1 MTPQPTDDQTSLRD
15 LWSAAPRRAEEYSQA
30 DVYQPEQYQPGEPY
44 YPDAN
49 TPSRGVP
56 ARNWAVRRS
65 FGSLFG
71 ELVLAVLICFGTAAG
86 MGWHILRSAR
96 TVIPGNG
103 ADPFIELWSLGWSG
117 HALKPGSGVGL
128 AQLFN
133 GNAFYPA
140 DYSLAF
146 TDSLLGYGPITWLF
160 HGASGLVLAYNLIF
174 VFTPALSSLG
184 GYLLARQLGAHPVG
198 AAVAAAGFAYAPWHT
213 GQFSHLHVLS
223 IGPLAIALAM
233 LARGH
238 GFALSGRLPPIRPLW
253 VLLGWLVAAWQLTIG
268 FAGGLPFGYLL
279 GGIGV
284 LVLLIAPIR
293 VIRARRAERPV
304 RAHRQYDGYADTA
317 ELPPVRPRHTGWLV
331 VTNVLGGAAFTAAGL
346 FMAYPYLRVQRIDPA
361 AVKAARGFA
370 QVAVYSPTPADLIRP
385 PRVDGTWSWL
395 TDGHALASSGSNELY
410 LLPGAILLVLAV
422 LGLFVSTWRPLWRVL
437 LALTG
442 AAITA
447 LALGT
452 HFPDKAFPGPH
463 APFLLLWAHAP
474 GWAAD
479 RTPGRLM
486 AFATLAVALLAA
498 GFVSRICGWGVDGYR
513 GRAPRLRSVLLA
525 VVPVLVVLEGFA
537 VIPRMAVPAA
547 PKAVAAA
554 TGPMVVLPSVWTN
567 DSKVMFW
574 TTTRGYPEVANGQSG
589 ITPSTLKRMRAE
601 MIGFPDARSVAYLRA
616 NGFHSVA
623 VLKQSLGTPLWANAA
638 KVPDPALG
646 LTRKDLGDSVLF
658 TVNPAKTS

>member
-1 MTPQPTDDQTSLRD
+1 MTPPPTDDQTSLRD
-15 LWSAAPRRAEEYSQA
+15 LWRTAPLRSE
-30 DVYQPEQYQPGEPY
+30 DLYQPDSRPY
-44 YPDAN
+44 ATPDYPEAY
-49 TPSRGVP
+49 TPDQGVP
-56 ARNWAVRRS
+56 VRNWAVRRR
-65 FGSLFG
+65 FRSLLG
-71 ELVLAVLICFGTAAG
+71 ELVLAVLVCAGTAAA

-146 TDSLLGYGPITWLF
+146 TDSLLGYGPITWF
-160 HGASGLVLAYNLIF
+160 WHGTSGLVLAYNLIF
-174 VFTPALSSLG
+174 VFTPALSSFG
-184 GYLLARQLGAHPVG
+184 GYLLARQLGAHPIG

-223 IGPLAIALAM
+223 LGPLAIALAM

-284 LVLLIAPIR
+284 LVLLIAPVR
-293 VIRARRAERPV
+293 LIRARRAERPV
-304 RAHRQYDGYADTA
+304 RAHRHSDSYADTA
-317 ELPPVRPRHTGWLV
+317 ELPPVRPRHTVWLLL
-331 VTNVLGGAAFTAAGL
+331 TNVLGGAAFTAVGL

-361 AVKAARGFA
+361 AVKAARGYA
-370 QVAVYSPTPADLIRP
+370 QVAAYSPTPRDLIRP
-385 PRVDGTWSWL
+385 PRVDGTWSLL
-395 TDGHALASSGSNELY
+395 TNGHALAASGSNELY

-422 LGLFVSTWRPLWRVL
+422 LGLFVSTWRPIWRVL
-437 LALTG
+437 LALT
-442 AAITA
+442 AAGITA

-452 HFPDKAFPGPH
+452 QFPGSLFPGPH
-463 APFLLLWAHAP
+463 APYLLLWAHAP

-486 AFATLAVALLAA
+486 AFTTLALALLAA
-498 GFVSRICGWGVDGYR
+498 GAVSRLCGWGADSYR
-513 GRAPRLRSVLLA
+513 SRATWLRSVLFA
-525 VVPVLVVLEGFA
+525 VVPVLIVLEGFA
-537 VIPRMAVPAA
+537 VIPRMAVPAT

-554 TGPMVVLPSVWTN
+554 PGPMVVLPSVWTN

-574 TTTRGYPEVANGQSG
+574 TATRGFPEVANGQSG

-616 NGFHSVA
+616 NGFTSVA
-623 VLKQSLGTPLWANAA
+623 VLKQPLGTPLWANAGA
-638 KVPDPALG
+638 VPDPALG

-658 TVNPAKTS
+658 TLAAPKTP